1 MKEYDKAI
9 VSCKRIAH
17 NPCGPDEYEVTIKPH
32 GEPEQVIYTLVGP
45 FESDEAISTY
55 KFVNHEER
63 AYHQKI

>member
-32 GEPEQVIYTLVGP
+32 GEPEQVIYTRAGP
-45 FESDEAISTY
+45 FESDEAICDRIY
-55 KFVNHEER
+55 RQWLKE
-63 AYHQKI
+63 QI

>member
-32 GEPEQVIYTLVGP
+32 DEPEQVTIYTLAGP
-45 FESDEAISTY
+45 FESDEAICDRIY
-55 KFVNHEER
+55 RQWLKE
-63 AYHQKI
+63 QI